1 MNSPLLILASAS
13 PRRADLLRELGFEFH
28 VVPSAAAEIHSEDLS
43 AGEVAQLNAYR
54 KARAVSK
61 KFPDAV
67 TLGVD
72 TVVALGSTLFGKPA
86 DLAEAERMVLALL
99 GKTHQVVTGV
109 CLIHLRGHRQRSF
122 CEQTDVTFRTL
133 TLPANPALP
142 RPGQSARQSG
152 RLWHPGTQRGAG
164 GIHFRFLQQR
174 GGPAPGTIA
183 GRTGRLRDS
192 AIGGP
197 CSPGLGEM
205 QKYWHVIKIGFANT
219 LVYRFNFFFRAA
231 FSLIPLLATIY
242 LWRTIYRGQTG
253 DGGGLQPGGDDL
265 LLSAGHNC

>member
-13 PRRADLLRELGFEFH
+13 PRRADLLRELGFQFH
-28 VVPSAAAEIHSEDLS
+28 VVPSAAGEIHSEELS

-86 DLAEAERMVLALL
+86 NLAEAERMVLALL

-109 CLIHLRGHRQRSF
+109 CLIHLRGHRQKSF

-133 TLPANPALP
+133 TLPQIRHYHALVNPLDKAGAYGIQEHSGVLVESISGSFSNVAGLP
-142 RPGQSARQSG
+142 LERLQAELAAFGILQSA
-152 RLWHPGTQRGAG
+152 
-164 GIHFRFLQQR
+164 
-174 GGPAPGTIA
+174 AP
-183 GRTGRLRDS
+183 
-192 AIGGP
+192 
-197 CSPGLGEM
+197 
-205 QKYWHVIKIGFANT
+205 
-219 LVYRFNFFFRAA
+219 
-231 FSLIPLLATIY
+231 
-242 LWRTIYRGQTG
+242 
-253 DGGGLQPGGDDL
+253 
-265 LLSAGHNC
+265 